1 MAFFQNIKYD
11 NKHIYLKRFF
21 FNDCTILF
29 VSFNSLTFQPE
40 VLVCGGFTSIRLAPH
55 AEVHMLD
62 DAFDSDLFQLVLLYT
77 SFNNCTERINVNH
90 V

>member
-40 VLVCGGFTSIRLAPH
+40 VLVCGGFTSAR
-55 AEVHMLD
+55 HMLD

-90 V
+90 VWGKGKF